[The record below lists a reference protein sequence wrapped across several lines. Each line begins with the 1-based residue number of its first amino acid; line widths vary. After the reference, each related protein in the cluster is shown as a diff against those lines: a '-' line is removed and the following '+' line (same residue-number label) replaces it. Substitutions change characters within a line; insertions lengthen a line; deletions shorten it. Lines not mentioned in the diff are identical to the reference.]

1 MQAVNAKLAIKFLEG
16 NESSSVNNVLI
27 FIFHIM
33 HCQGCLL
40 LAFNVVLN
48 VANIVF
54 VSYSEIT
61 KSQTRTAAG
70 LSKLPMSINHSLE
83 DWILQPAHE
92 FDSDNESDDDND
104 NDDDPCPEDW

>member
-1 MQAVNAKLAIKFLEG
+1 MKYDEVVNFSFIQDISLQAVNAKLAIKFLEG

-40 LAFNVVLN
+40 IAFNVVLN
-48 VANIVF
+48 VAYIVF

-70 LSKLPMSINHSLE
+70 LSKLPMSTKS
-83 DWILQPAHE
+83 
-92 FDSDNESDDDND
+92 F
-104 NDDDPCPEDW
+104 CR